1 MSDERAEETVAGT
14 APVRRN
20 ARFSPDVLDR
30 DAIEVVSR
38 LRDAGFE
45 TYLVGG
51 CVRDLLVGIT
61 PKDFDVAT
69 AARPRQ
75 VKRVFTRA
83 RIIGRRF
90 RLVHV
95 PFGEKVIEV
104 STFRRN
110 PREGEPAPE
119 GDDVLLREDNVFGT
133 AEEDAVRRDFPLNAL
148 FYDPEMAEVVDW
160 VGGLADLE
168 RQVLRTI
175 GDPWHRFREDP
186 VRILRAAKFAARLR
200 FRIED
205 GTWAAMVGC
214 RGEIRKSAAAR
225 LLEELL
231 KILRGG
237 HATGTMRLLHECG
250 ILYELFPELGP
261 VLKDDPGALERFLA
275 RFRALD
281 AARDDRERHGNPLL
295 LAPLVYPV
303 AAPLVEANA
312 AEVQTLGEA
321 VHAALAP
328 LGARFRV
335 PRRDLEWL
343 RLMALSQRRFLGWG
357 RNVLPAGD
365 FVRRD
370 FFPAAL
376 AFLRMR
382 AQCGEV
388 PETLVRDWIARAAA
402 EPPSPPVVSVPP
414 PRRRRGGRRRGRTP
428 PGRPSAPEPLGRD
441 TR

>member
-1 MSDERAEETVAGT
+1 MEERAGDGTGETAPGT
-14 APVRRN
+14 MPVRRL
-20 ARFSPDVLDR
+20 ARFSPDALDP

-69 AARPRQ
+69 DARPRQ
-75 VKRVFTRA
+75 VKRVFSRA

-104 STFRRN
+104 STFRQN
-110 PREGEPAPE
+110 PRAGEGGDAGEAPAAGE
-119 GDDVLLREDNVFGT
+119 DVLLREDNVFGT

-148 FYDPEMAEVVDW
+148 FYDPEMAEVVDY

-237 HATGTMRLLHECG
+237 HSTGTMRLLHECG

-281 AARDDRERHGNPLL
+281 GAREDRERHGNPLL
-295 LAPLVYPV
+295 LAPLVYPL

-343 RLMALSQRRFLGWG
+343 RLLSLSQRRFLGWG
-357 RNVLPAGD
+357 RTVLPAGE

-388 PETLVRDWIARAAA
+388 PETLVRDWTARAGA
-402 EPPSPPVVSVPP
+402 EPLGAPVVSVPP
-414 PRRRRGGRRRGRTP
+414 PRRRGGGRRRGR
-428 PGRPSAPEPLGRD
+428 G
-441 TR
+441 